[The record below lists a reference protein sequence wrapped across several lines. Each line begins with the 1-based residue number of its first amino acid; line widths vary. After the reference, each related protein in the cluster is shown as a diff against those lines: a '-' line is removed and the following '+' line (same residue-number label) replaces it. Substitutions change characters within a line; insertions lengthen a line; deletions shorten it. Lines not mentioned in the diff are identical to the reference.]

1 MYPTSLSIIADIY
14 IKSIESSGEMAKE
27 KTITVM
33 EFSKKILFVTL
44 IVAIIII
51 AYAMWIQY
59 LIITKDYQGG
69 TEIVTSLIVALGAE
83 VTAGTSFYYWKSK
96 KENEIKLR
104 KQYGIEVEDGD
115 I

>member
-1 MYPTSLSIIADIY
+1 
-14 IKSIESSGEMAKE
+14 MAKE
-27 KTITVM
+27 KTVTVM
-33 EFSKKILFVTL
+33 EFSKKILFTTL
-44 IVAIIII
+44 IIALIII

-104 KQYGIEVEDGD
+104 NQYGINAEESEV
-115 I
+115 